1 MPQQSNGNTTRGL
14 IRSRDRRGTRSDMS
28 PPVAQ
33 RERSPEDPSVC
44 DICGS
49 VYTAKTWRRTRP
61 LPAKLMNAAAW
72 TICPACKQA
81 KSGEYFGR
89 VLVRG
94 ANAIANLDAIRARI
108 FNVERRA
115 EFTQPERQIISSKWD
130 GIGLEV
136 LTTSQKLAH
145 RIARELEK
153 AFGGRARYTWS
164 DEDGAHSA
172 VWQHSRRNPI
182 RRAAFTLTS
191 M

>member
-1 MPQQSNGNTTRGL
+1 MKQITGNPPRKGLTRSL
-14 IRSRDRRGTRSDMS
+14 DRRGARSNMS

-33 RERSPEDPSVC
+33 KQRAPEDPSVC

-49 VYTAKTWRRTRP
+49 IYTARTWRRNRP
-61 LPAKLMNAAAW
+61 LPAKLINAAAW

-94 ANAIANLDAIRARI
+94 SNASSTLEAIRSRI
-108 FNVERRA
+108 ANVERRA
-115 EFTQPERQIISSKWD
+115 EFTQPERRIVSSRWD
-130 GIGLEV
+130 GATLEV

-145 RIARELEK
+145 RIARELQK

-164 DEDGAHSA
+164 DQDGALTA
-172 VWQHSRRNPI
+172 TWQSETRGP
-182 RRAAFTLTS
+182 RA
-191 M
+191 

>member
-1 MPQQSNGNTTRGL
+1 
-14 IRSRDRRGTRSDMS
+14 MS

-33 RERSPEDPSVC
+33 KQRAPEDPSVC

-49 VYTAKTWRRTRP
+49 IYTAKTWRRNRP
-61 LPAKLMNAAAW
+61 LPAKLINAAAW

-94 ANAIANLDAIRARI
+94 SNASSNLDAIRSRI
-108 FNVERRA
+108 ANVERRA
-115 EFTQPERQIISSKWD
+115 EFTQPERRIVSSKWD
-130 GIGLEV
+130 GATLEV

-145 RIARELEK
+145 RIARELQK

-164 DEDGAHSA
+164 DQDGALTA
-172 VWQHSRRNPI
+172 IWQSETRGP
-182 RRAAFTLTS
+182 RA
-191 M
+191 